1 MYSGYG
7 KSSPWLGRTI
17 ERGLRQ
23 AHLGLL
29 ADRLI
34 SIELGHVWQWYKCVV
49 RVFIVKTP
57 LKGVS
62 TGVLGPFYWSLSGLA
77 PGLLRLAPIA
87 LVSVT
92 LVYYKDPVIGAISI
106 NHPRVPCLYM
116 YMGAA
121 LYNQSI
127 IFSATYLSS
136 C

>member
-23 AHLGLL
+23 AHVGLL

-87 LVSVT
+87 LVMVVLHLCIT
-92 LVYYKDPVIGAISI
+92 RIP
-106 NHPRVPCLYM
+106 
-116 YMGAA
+116 
-121 LYNQSI
+121 
-127 IFSATYLSS
+127 
-136 C
+136 

>member
-1 MYSGYG
+1 M
-7 KSSPWLGRTI
+7 
-17 ERGLRQ
+17 
-23 AHLGLL
+23 GLL

-106 NHPRVPCLYM
+106 NHHRFLASPL
-116 YMGAA
+116 
-121 LYNQSI
+121 
-127 IFSATYLSS
+127 
-136 C
+136 

>member
-1 MYSGYG
+1 M
-7 KSSPWLGRTI
+7 
-17 ERGLRQ
+17 
-23 AHLGLL
+23 
-29 ADRLI
+29 
-34 SIELGHVWQWYKCVV
+34 
-49 RVFIVKTP
+49 
-57 LKGVS
+57 
-62 TGVLGPFYWSLSGLA
+62 YWSLSGLA

-106 NHPRVPCLYM
+106 NHPRVLCLYM

-121 LYNQSI
+121 LYNQPI